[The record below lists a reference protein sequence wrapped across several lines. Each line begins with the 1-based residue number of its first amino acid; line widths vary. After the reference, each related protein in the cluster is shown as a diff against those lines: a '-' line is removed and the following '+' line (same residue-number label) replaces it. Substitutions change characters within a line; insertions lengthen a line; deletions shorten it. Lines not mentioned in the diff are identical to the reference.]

1 LLEYEEGDVPTLFVK
16 CRSCGHEI
24 PTPVAEP
31 KTGAEGVMI
40 TGLRIKCPD
49 CGHDDRYS
57 TADLHVR
64 PTGKSSPA
72 GAPVTSQENLAGE
85 HEAKLKGEQ
94 EKLAGLGI
102 VPPEGRSPH
111 EG

>member
-1 LLEYEEGDVPTLFVK
+1 MPTLFVA

-24 PTPVAEP
+24 PTPIAEP
-31 KTGAEGVMI
+31 KTGAREVMI

-49 CGHDDRYS
+49 CGREDQYS
-57 TADLHVR
+57 TSDFHNPLGVNDPPGGDRVTAEEDLQ
-64 PTGKSSPA
+64 S
-72 GAPVTSQENLAGE
+72 E
-85 HEAKLKGEQ
+85 HAAKRKGEQ

-102 VPPEGRSPH
+102 VPPEERSPH